1 MSSRLNFD
9 LEIEIN
15 DDKEDEKLNIELN
28 NDKYSIFHSKIHK
41 KMILSMIYYK
51 EEWKYDLKRVCEVLR
66 DNKWE
71 INKTM
76 EALFKQKK

>member
-1 MSSRLNFD
+1 
-9 LEIEIN
+9 
-15 DDKEDEKLNIELN
+15 
-28 NDKYSIFHSKIHK
+28 
-41 KMILSMIYYK
+41 MILSMIYYK
-51 EEWKYDLKRVCEVLR
+51 EEWKYDLKRVCEALR

>member
-9 LEIEIN
+9 LEIEVN
-15 DDKEDEKLNIELN
+15 DDKEDEKLNKELN
-28 NDKYSIFHSKIHK
+28 NDKYAIYHSKLHK

-71 INKTM
+71 INKSM
-76 EALFKQKK
+76 EALSKQKK